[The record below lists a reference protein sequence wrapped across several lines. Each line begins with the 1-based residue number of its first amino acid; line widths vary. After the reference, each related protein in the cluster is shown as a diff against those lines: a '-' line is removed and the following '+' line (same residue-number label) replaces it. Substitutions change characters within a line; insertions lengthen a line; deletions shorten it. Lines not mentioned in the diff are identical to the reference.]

1 MSIRRFACW
10 VYALIWASSSLMLA
24 GPVSAQ
30 AAAQVGASASPA
42 PSQDDEEKARAH
54 FRLGRAYYDNGDF
67 AQAAVE
73 FESAYRISQ
82 RSALLYNIYL
92 AYRDASDTRHAA
104 QALRK
109 YLELEQKVENRGQ
122 LESRLAAL
130 ERSLAED
137 SPATPQPM
145 AAKPAAQPAGADPNK
160 LAAGGA
166 SALISETPPASLSAA
181 PAASAPSRSHANRP
195 SQIFPLVL
203 MGSGGA
209 MVLTS
214 VITGVMT
221 LGKKSDLTTAQDQC
235 QKLGNC
241 QSLTPT
247 RVAELDAAKR
257 SGKTL
262 ALVTDVLLFG
272 GLAVAGTGAV
282 LFFLNRG
289 REEKPSATTA
299 SLACAPGACLGSLR
313 TRF

>member
-10 VYALIWASSSLMLA
+10 VYALIWASSSLVLA

-30 AAAQVGASASPA
+30 APAQVGASATPS

-130 ERSLAED
+130 ERSLAD
-137 SPATPQPM
+137 GSASTPQPA
-145 AAKPAAQPAGADPNK
+145 AAKPAPQPAGADPSK
-160 LAAGGA
+160 FATAGA
-166 SALISETPPASLSAA
+166 STPVSEKPEASLSA
-181 PAASAPSRSHANRP
+181 PSAASTPNSSRANKP
-195 SQIFPLVL
+195 TQILPLVL
-203 MGSGGA
+203 MGTGGA
-209 MVLTS
+209 MVVAS

-221 LGKKSDLTTAQDQC
+221 LGKKSDLSSAQDEC

-241 QSLTPT
+241 QSLTPE
-247 RVAELDAAKR
+247 RVAELDSAKR

-262 ALVTDVLLFG
+262 AVVTDVLLFG

-299 SLACAPGACLGSLR
+299 SLACGPGACLGSLL